1 MLEERLEQ
9 EIPTDAGNVEIALSV
24 VCPFYNES
32 QILESAVNSL
42 LTKLGELEVAW
53 ELIIVNDG
61 SKDESLKLATAL
73 SEKHERLRLVTYS
86 RNRGRGHAL
95 RAGIRQAKGEIIVTT
110 EIDLS
115 WGEDIVA
122 RLYDAIQSRPES
134 DIIVASPHLEGGGY
148 KNVPRKRVFFSQFG
162 NRIIRI
168 LMINVATMNTGMTR
182 AYRRDVIRA
191 LPLEED
197 GKEFHLEV
205 LLKAHALNY
214 TISEIPAL
222 LEWKQYKLD
231 NQDVERKSSSK
242 INKLVVSHSLFS
254 LFGNPIRYVWALS
267 VVAML
272 ISIGFIVAAVGRFMA
287 GEVSVFVVIIG
298 LVLALIS
305 LMLFAF
311 GLLSQQANMIQ
322 KEIWSLKQRL
332 DGVSADRRENRTNQD
347 D

>member
-1 MLEERLEQ
+1 
-9 EIPTDAGNVEIALSV
+9 
-24 VCPFYNES
+24 
-32 QILESAVNSL
+32 
-42 LTKLGELEVAW
+42 
-53 ELIIVNDG
+53 
-61 SKDESLKLATAL
+61 
-73 SEKHERLRLVTYS
+73 
-86 RNRGRGHAL
+86 
-95 RAGIRQAKGEIIVTT
+95 
-110 EIDLS
+110 
-115 WGEDIVA
+115 
-122 RLYDAIQSRPES
+122 
-134 DIIVASPHLEGGGY
+134 
-148 KNVPRKRVFFSQFG
+148 
-162 NRIIRI
+162 
-168 LMINVATMNTGMTR
+168 MINVATMNTGMTR